1 MPGIALITAALALAL
16 TINLATYVQWL
27 RQPDDAVVKV
37 LRYITVNVPPDIA
50 VADPTST
57 LSANGDAVD
66 YALGRSHNMGPWLTP
81 ATQQREHVRYLLVLW
96 GLINKGSG
104 PAALPELWH
113 IVGHDRQVF
122 SALGR
127 SNGQV
132 TLYKLPPPHAPARAH
147 R

>member
-1 MPGIALITAALALAL
+1 M
-16 TINLATYVQWL
+16 
-27 RQPDDAVVKV
+27 
-37 LRYITVNVPPDIA
+37 NVPPDIA

-104 PAALPELWH
+104 PAACPSFGISSATIGQGVLGLGTFQWP
-113 IVGHDRQVF
+113 GHTIQV
-122 SALGR
+122 AA
-127 SNGQV
+127 
-132 TLYKLPPPHAPARAH
+132 APRARACTPVVLATH
-147 R
+147 VA